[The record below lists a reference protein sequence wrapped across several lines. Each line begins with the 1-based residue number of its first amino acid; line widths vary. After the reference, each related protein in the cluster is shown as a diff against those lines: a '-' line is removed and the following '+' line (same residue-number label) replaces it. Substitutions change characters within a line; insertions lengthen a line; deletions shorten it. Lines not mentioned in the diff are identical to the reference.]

1 MTRHHRRAHV
11 WLWFFVGAC
20 IGCAFVVYVI
30 AQLRGE
36 P

>member
-11 WLWFFVGAC
+11 WLWLAAVAVGGA
-20 IGCAFVVYVI
+20 AWAAWVV
-30 AQLRGE
+30 QLRGA